1 MGITMKKL
9 FFDGSCKLCL
19 REISWLAAK
28 LSPHLQLVDISNA
41 SFTGYAGVAKASMM
55 HQIHLWNEDHFL
67 IGIDATLHY
76 WQLAGHN
83 WLVNFL
89 RFTPCYWLASVGYKF
104 WAIKRIQC
112 SDGQCELLKKL
123 NHADKAE

>member
-1 MGITMKKL
+1 MKKL

-28 LSPHLQLVDISNA
+28 LSPHLQLVDISDA
-41 SFTGYAGVAKASMM
+41 SFIGFAGVTKAQMM
-55 HQIHLWNEDHFL
+55 QQIHLWNHDHFVT
-67 IGIDATLHY
+67 GVDATLFY
-76 WQLAGHN
+76 WHVAGYTR
-83 WLVNFL
+83 LVRFL

-104 WAIKRIQC
+104 GAIKRIQC